1 MNAQSPP
8 KRSWFA
14 IASVLLSLFALCT
27 LPLPLIPSTLLGVI
41 GMVLGGV
48 ALWRINKK
56 GGTNRDRFFAFAG
69 IGLGLLPVISL
80 CFTLTFL
87 AREIPR
93 WAAFAPQAIS
103 KITSYLSLEIP
114 KVVALLSNLFR

>member
-56 GGTNRDRFFAFAG
+56 GGTNRDRFFAFGG
-69 IGLGLLPVISL
+69 ISLGLLPVISL
-80 CFTLTFL
+80 CVTLTFL

-93 WAAFAPQAIS
+93 LAAFAPQAIS

-114 KVVALLSNLFR
+114 KMVALLSNLFR